1 MSSRFALLGGALLAV
16 FVLSAGTAAAHVSS
30 DRLVVRD
37 VRGNPVRST
46 SGLCVITR
54 WQGEYGCGAMRR
66 VIALEDRTVYFH
78 FNDSSLTE
86 EAKAKLDSLV
96 AILKSDK
103 EIKSVSIVGYADRIG
118 SVEYNQRLSRKRAMT
133 VKDYLASQ
141 GYLNAGVTKTR
152 WVGKS
157 RPTANCSNKLSRN
170 DLIACL
176 APDRKVEV
184 EINYVKGKKMV
195 IDKGMPMH
203 KAKVKK
209 VKAAAPAAKAA
220 PAKAAPKK

>member
-1 MSSRFALLGGALLAV
+1 MSSRFALLGGTLLAA
-16 FVLSAGTAAAHVSS
+16 FVMLLAGTAAAHVST
-30 DRLVVRD
+30 DRMVVRD
-37 VRGNPVRST
+37 IRGNPVRST
-46 SGLCVITR
+46 SGLCVVTR
-54 WQGEYGCGAMRR
+54 WQGEYGCEGVRR
-66 VIALEDRTVYFH
+66 MVALEDRTVYFH
-78 FNDSSLTE
+78 FNDSSLTA

-96 AILKSDK
+96 TILKSDK

-141 GYLNAGVTKTR
+141 GYLNTGITKTR

-157 RPTANCSNKLSRN
+157 KPTANCSNKLSRN

-184 EINYVKGKKMV
+184 EINYVKTKKT
-195 IDKGMPMH
+195 IDTKAPAKPK
-203 KAKVKK
+203 KAKAKP
-209 VKAAAPAAKAA
+209 APAKPAA
-220 PAKAAPKK
+220 PAKEKK